1 MWWELPFLVQNTD
14 CESSQISAKSKRE
27 DKRGSA
33 ENACPPSLARAQPR
47 FSRSAKLET
56 TSIVRNKNKFNCFP
70 LCFRWAL
77 LYFVAWYLI
86 SVILVINLFV
96 ALILEVKQSSEIVL
110 FFSFP
115 LILKIK
121 LAPQRLE

>member
-1 MWWELPFLVQNTD
+1 MYYGP
-14 CESSQISAKSKRE
+14 KRE
-27 DKRGSA
+27 DKRWSA
-33 ENACPPSLARAQPR
+33 RGARAQPL

-56 TSIVRNKNKFNCFP
+56 ISSVRNKNKFNCFP
-70 LCFRWAL
+70 FCFRWAQ

>member
-1 MWWELPFLVQNTD
+1 MDGT
-14 CESSQISAKSKRE
+14 K
-27 DKRGSA
+27 KRGQEVERERSA
-33 ENACPPSLARAQPR
+33 ENPRPPILARAQPL
-47 FSRSAKLET
+47 FSRSTKLEKT
-56 TSIVRNKNKFNCFP
+56 ISSVRNKNKFNCFP
-70 LCFRWAL
+70 FCFRWSQ

-96 ALILEVKQSSEIVL
+96 ALILEVKQRSEIVL